1 MNWRVVKA
9 LSVLAACALTVA
21 CVSAP
26 PAEPATEPMRA
37 TLAPVPPA
45 SPHPAFEQRQ
55 RERALNLTRDGRL
68 ADAAVAWE
76 VLIVLRPDVGAYRER
91 LDDVKRQ
98 IDSTVAEHLPR
109 AAQAARRGEID
120 GAMQLY
126 LGVLAVE
133 PDHAKAADALRALER
148 ERVKR
153 NFVGKYTRYTLTR
166 RSISDGEMK
175 YAPKL
180 EERNELEHASMLAG
194 QGDFDDAIALL
205 EQRLK
210 SNPREPATQRL
221 LADLYF
227 QKVQA
232 QPGLDKA
239 AAIRWLER
247 SVQLDPRHAAAKARL
262 WQLKSDQCGA
272 AGYPGDVVRTGRLGI
287 SPGALIPP
295 STACLLDQLHRPL
308 AFQLGRVVA
317 RIECQ
322 HAVIQRNCRLGILVG
337 HFLAC
342 LTQSARDQG
351 AAHGVRPGCR
361 ARVVERGGSLEF
373 LVGSVKA
380 TRFLRRLATLEGQ
393 FSHRR
398 RRRRRRG

>member
-1 MNWRVVKA
+1 MTWRVAKA
-9 LSVLAACALTVA
+9 LSVLATCALTVA
-21 CVSAP
+21 CVSTP
-26 PAEPATEPMRA
+26 PTEPATEPMGA
-37 TLAPVPPA
+37 TLARVPSA
-45 SPHPAFEQRQ
+45 SAHPAFEQRQ

-76 VLIVLRPDVGAYRER
+76 VLIVLRPDVSAYRER
-91 LDDVKRQ
+91 LDGVKRQ
-98 IDSTVAEHLPR
+98 IDSTVAERLPR

-133 PDHAKAADALRALER
+133 PDHAKAADALRALES

-166 RSISDGEMK
+166 RSISDGEIK

-194 QGDFDDAIALL
+194 QGDFDDATALL

-210 SNPREPATQRL
+210 SNPREAATQRL

-232 QPGLDKA
+232 QQGLDKA

-247 SVQLDPRHAAAKARL
+247 SVQLDPRHAAAKAR
-262 WQLKSDQCGA
+262 
-272 AGYPGDVVRTGRLGI
+272 
-287 SPGALIPP
+287 
-295 STACLLDQLHRPL
+295 
-308 AFQLGRVVA
+308 
-317 RIECQ
+317 
-322 HAVIQRNCRLGILVG
+322 
-337 HFLAC
+337 
-342 LTQSARDQG
+342 
-351 AAHGVRPGCR
+351 
-361 ARVVERGGSLEF
+361 
-373 LVGSVKA
+373 
-380 TRFLRRLATLEGQ
+380 
-393 FSHRR
+393 
-398 RRRRRRG
+398 

>member
-1 MNWRVVKA
+1 MTWRVVKA
-9 LSVLAACALTVA
+9 LSLLASCAWTAA
-21 CVSAP
+21 CVSP
-26 PAEPATEPMRA
+26 PPTEPAAAPARA
-37 TLAPVPPA
+37 TLAPVAPT
-45 SPHPAFEQRQ
+45 SPHPAFEQGQ
-55 RERALNLTRDGRL
+55 RDRALTLTREGRL

-76 VLIVLRPDVGAYRER
+76 VLIVLRPDVSAYRER

-98 IDSTVAEHLPR
+98 IESTVAERLPR

-153 NFVGKYTRYTLTR
+153 NFVGKYTRLTLTR

-175 YAPKL
+175 YSPKL

-194 QGDFDDAIALL
+194 QGEFDDAIALL

-227 QKVQA
+227 QRVQA

-239 AAIRWLER
+239 VAIRGLER
-247 SVQLDPRHAAAKARL
+247 SLQLDPTHAAAKARL
-262 WQLKSDQCGA
+262 WQLKTANATPRA
-272 AGYPGDVVRTGRLGI
+272 AQATVTAPARQAS
-287 SPGALIPP
+287 SPVP
-295 STACLLDQLHRPL
+295 
-308 AFQLGRVVA
+308 
-317 RIECQ
+317 
-322 HAVIQRNCRLGILVG
+322 
-337 HFLAC
+337 
-342 LTQSARDQG
+342 
-351 AAHGVRPGCR
+351 
-361 ARVVERGGSLEF
+361 
-373 LVGSVKA
+373 
-380 TRFLRRLATLEGQ
+380 
-393 FSHRR
+393 
-398 RRRRRRG
+398 

>member
-1 MNWRVVKA
+1 MTWCVVKA
-9 LSVLAACALTVA
+9 LSVLASCALTVA
-21 CVSAP
+21 CVSTP
-26 PAEPATEPMRA
+26 PAEPATEPIGA
-37 TLAPVPPA
+37 TLAPVA
-45 SPHPAFEQRQ
+45 STSPHPAFEQRQ
-55 RERALNLTRDGRL
+55 RERALTLTRDGRL

-91 LDDVKRQ
+91 LDEVKRQ
-98 IDSTVAEHLPR
+98 IDSTVAEQLPR

-133 PDHAKAADALRALER
+133 PDHAKAANALRALER

-262 WQLKSDQCGA
+262 WQLRATNA
-272 AGYPGDVVRTGRLGI
+272 APRDTQ
-287 SPGALIPP
+287 A
-295 STACLLDQLHRPL
+295 TAATP
-308 AFQLGRVVA
+308 
-317 RIECQ
+317 
-322 HAVIQRNCRLGILVG
+322 
-337 HFLAC
+337 
-342 LTQSARDQG
+342 
-351 AAHGVRPGCR
+351 VRPASAP
-361 ARVVERGGSLEF
+361 AR
-373 LVGSVKA
+373 
-380 TRFLRRLATLEGQ
+380 
-393 FSHRR
+393 
-398 RRRRRRG
+398 